1 MDGVYVAQET
11 ERETKQQPSML
22 PGPPVPGWC
31 LVSFRFLCDIHS
43 IHSVNFLCTSPI
55 AMSTNGCPRP
65 DVPPC
70 IREGRESALI
80 IVSIVRTSL
89 TQIKQTEKC
98 VAELFVVYTRLTRST
113 LLPGAW
119 TNFCDTGE
127 VCWLFDGVLPGVDAG
142 CHTGNGLMGRTGQPK
157 SNSISGATPVSPPGI
172 FLPLYLRGLSSISS
186 IIRYHP

>member
-89 TQIKQTEKC
+89 TQITNREMC
-98 VAELFVVYTRLTRST
+98 RWIVCRLYSIDAEHSSTRGMNKLLWHWRGLLTVWWRFTGCGCRMSHRK
-113 LLPGAW
+113 W
-119 TNFCDTGE
+119 TNG
-127 VCWLFDGVLPGVDAG
+127 P
-142 CHTGNGLMGRTGQPK
+142 HRTTQE
-157 SNSISGATPVSPPGI
+157 
-172 FLPLYLRGLSSISS
+172 
-186 IIRYHP
+186 